1 MTVAEFVAQF
11 LRERCFGT
19 VFMLSGTGSIFLDNA
34 IAKEKGLSYI
44 CSRHEATA
52 AIMAAASSKI
62 SGKVG
67 AVIVTTGPGA
77 VNAIAGV
84 IEAWVDSIPLLVISG
99 QVSNAQIA
107 PRARTFG
114 IQGFNILGVA
124 SPMTKYSAIV
134 RDPKSIR
141 FHLEKAFH
149 EAQAGRPGPA
159 WLDIPF
165 DVQSSEIGD
174 PAHLNQFTAAVPV
187 ISISATDSVARVIDF
202 LRASRRP
209 VCVLGQ
215 GVRQSGATEAFRQL
229 IDTLRIPVVA
239 TRAALGVM
247 TDSHPLYMGLGGI
260 KGRPHTGLVL
270 EKADL
275 VISLGCSLSHG
286 FAGDAWDAFSPS
298 AKIVMVDFDAAELD
312 KVRQHVTLPI
322 LLDVKLFIDELLDA
336 ADNVALPRHG
346 EWIAECQKAKA
357 AHPVLRSDQYGDPIN
372 SYHLIQRLEAHAN
385 EGHIFV
391 SDTGGAYYT
400 TGQALKFDRNQRE
413 LTSVAFANMG
423 IALPLAIG
431 AAAGD
436 PTAEIICVSG
446 DGSIEVNIQE
456 LRTIVQHGL
465 PIKVFVINNGGYGSI
480 RDSQDEFCKGE
491 YTDDTE
497 VLDFEKVASA
507 FNLPFTRIASV
518 RDLDSSIARVLSRRG
533 PEFVEVICDTQQ
545 KIAVPLRERTTR
557 KTLGHHLVA
566 SAAG

>member
-11 LRERCFGT
+11 LRKRCFGT

-84 IEAWVDSIPLLVISG
+84 VEAWVDSIPLLVISG
-99 QVSNAQIA
+99 QVANAQIA
-107 PRARTFG
+107 LQARTFG
-114 IQGFNILGVA
+114 IQGFNVLGLA
-124 SPMTKYSAIV
+124 APMTKYSALV
-134 RDPKSIR
+134 RDPKTIR
-141 FHLEKAFH
+141 LHLEKALH
-149 EAQAGRPGPA
+149 EAQQGRPGPV

-165 DVQSSEIGD
+165 DVQCSEIGD
-174 PAHLNQFTAAVPV
+174 PAQLDQFVAPVPV
-187 ISISATDSVARVIDF
+187 ISVSAVDPVARVVDL

-209 VCVLGQ
+209 VCILGQ
-215 GVRQSGATEAFRQL
+215 GVRQSGASEAFRRM

-239 TRAALGVM
+239 TRAALGIM
-247 TDSHPLYMGLGGI
+247 ADSHPLYMGLGGV

-270 EKADL
+270 EQADL
-275 VISLGCSLSHG
+275 VISLGSSLSHG
-286 FAGDAWDAFSPS
+286 FAGDAWDAFAPA

-312 KVRQHVTLPI
+312 KIRQHLTLPI
-322 LLDVKLFIDELLDA
+322 LLDVKLFIDRLLDA
-336 ADNVALPRHG
+336 TGGIPLPG
-346 EWIAECQKAKA
+346 FGDWIAECQKAKTA
-357 AHPVLRSDQYGDPIN
+357 NPVVRSEQCGDPIN
-372 SYHLIQRLEAHAN
+372 SYYLVQRLEAHAN
-385 EGHIFV
+385 ENHIFV

-400 TGQALKFDRNQRE
+400 TGQALKFERNRRD

-431 AAAGD
+431 AAVGD
-436 PTAEIICVSG
+436 PGAEIICVSG

-456 LRTIVQHGL
+456 LRTIVQYGL
-465 PIKVFVINNGGYGSI
+465 PIKVFIINNGGYGSI
-480 RDSQDEFCKGE
+480 RDSQDEFCAGE

-497 VLDFEKVASA
+497 ILDFEKVAAA

-518 RDLDSSIARVLSRRG
+518 RDLDSSIDRALSRRG
-533 PEFVEVICDTQQ
+533 PELVEVICDTRQ
-545 KIAVPLRERTTR
+545 KIAVPLRARTTG
-557 KTLGHHLVA
+557 KQLDHPIVE
-566 SAAG
+566 SAAS